1 MIITVGGYPGSGST
15 TLAKK
20 LAGAYRLTHV
30 YAGQIFRDM
39 AREKGV
45 SLAEFSRI
53 AERDETIDLRVD
65 EQQKVLAVDNTVVEG
80 RMTAYI
86 VDADV
91 KVWLSAPLQT
101 RAHRV
106 ASREDISYEASL
118 ERIIK
123 REASERKR
131 YKKYYQ
137 IDIEDL
143 SVYDLVINTR
153 LWDADG
159 VFAIVKAAIEV
170 RKW

>member
-1 MIITVGGYPGSGST
+1 MIITVGGSPGSGST

-20 LAGAYRLTHV
+20 LASAYTLTHV

-53 AERDETIDLRVD
+53 AERDKTIDLKVD

-80 RMTAYI
+80 RITAYI

-91 KVWLSAPLQT
+91 KVWLSAPLPT
-101 RAHRV
+101 RAQRV
-106 ASREDISYEASL
+106 ASREGISYEASL
-118 ERIIK
+118 EQIIE